1 MQIKV
6 KTIRNLEVIEKELDS
21 ISSGVMVLPLEEDF
35 EQIATN
41 FVYHN
46 KNIYM
51 FIQKKELYK
60 NLKLDS
66 IVKFTAIKDTRL
78 GKKNKKDNECI
89 YSLFYISVS
98 GIIKNVRE
106 KKLINNIKQ
115 SFIQKYSGKL
125 IESESRSKSFSRL
138 VYIDTEELTATE
150 ETGV

>member
-6 KTIRNLEVIEKELDS
+6 KTIRNLEVIEKELNS
-21 ISSGVMVLPLEEDF
+21 ISSGVMALPLEEDF
-35 EQIATN
+35 EQVGTN

-46 KNIYM
+46 KNIYV
-51 FIQKKELYK
+51 FIQNKELYK
-60 NLKLDS
+60 NLKLES
-66 IVKFTAIKDTRL
+66 IAKFTAIKETTS
-78 GKKNKKDNECI
+78 GKKNKKDKESI

-125 IESESRSKSFSRL
+125 IESDSRSKSFSRL
-138 VYIDTEELTATE
+138 VYIDSEELTATE

>member
-6 KTIRNLEVIEKELDS
+6 KTIRNLEVIEKELNS
-21 ISSGVMVLPLEEDF
+21 IVSGVLALPLEEDF
-35 EQIATN
+35 EQLATN

-46 KNIYM
+46 KNIYV
-51 FIQKKELYK
+51 FIQNKELYK

-66 IVKFTAIKDTRL
+66 VAKFTAIKETSGR
-78 GKKNKKDNECI
+78 KRNKEDKQSV

-125 IESESRSKSFSRL
+125 IESDSRSKSFSRL

>member
-6 KTIRNLEVIEKELDS
+6 KTIRKLEVIEKELNS
-21 ISSGVMVLPLEEDF
+21 ISSGAMALPLEEDF

-41 FVYHN
+41 FVYSN
-46 KNIYM
+46 KNVYV
-51 FIQKKELYK
+51 FIQNKELYK

-66 IVKFTAIKDTRL
+66 IAKFTAIKNTRL
-78 GKKNKKDNECI
+78 GKKNKNDKECI

-125 IESESRSKSFSRL
+125 IESDSRSKSFSRL
-138 VYIDTEELTATE
+138 VCIDTEELTATE

>member
-6 KTIRNLEVIEKELDS
+6 KTIRNLEVIEKELNS
-21 ISSGVMVLPLEEDF
+21 ISSGAMVLPLEEDF

-41 FVYHN
+41 FVYSN
-46 KNIYM
+46 KNVYV
-51 FIQKKELYK
+51 FIQNKELYK

-66 IVKFTAIKDTRL
+66 IAKFTAIKNTRL
-78 GKKNKKDNECI
+78 GKKNKNDKECI

-125 IESESRSKSFSRL
+125 IEADSRSKSFSRL
-138 VYIDTEELTATE
+138 VCIDTEELSATE

>member
-6 KTIRNLEVIEKELDS
+6 KTIRNLEVIEKELNS
-21 ISSGVMVLPLEEDF
+21 ISSGVMALSLEEEF
-35 EQIATN
+35 EQVATN

-46 KNIYM
+46 KNIYV
-51 FIQKKELYK
+51 FIQNKELYR
-60 NLKLDS
+60 NLKLES
-66 IVKFTAIKDTRL
+66 IAKFTAIKETTNR
-78 GKKNKKDNECI
+78 KKNKNDKESI
-89 YSLFYISVS
+89 YNLFYISVS

-125 IESESRSKSFSRL
+125 IESDSRSKSFSRL
-138 VYIDTEELTATE
+138 VYIDSEELTATE

>member
-6 KTIRNLEVIEKELDS
+6 KTIRNLEVIEKELNS
-21 ISSGVMVLPLEEDF
+21 ISSGVMVLSLKEDF

-46 KNIYM
+46 TNIYV
-51 FIQKKELYK
+51 FIQNKELYK
-60 NLKLDS
+60 NLKLES
-66 IVKFTAIKDTRL
+66 IAKFTAIKETAS
-78 GKKNKKDNECI
+78 GKKNKNDKENI
-89 YSLFYISVS
+89 YNLFYISVS

-125 IESESRSKSFSRL
+125 IESDTRSKSFLRL
-138 VYIDTEELTATE
+138 ICIDTEELTATE

>member
-6 KTIRNLEVIEKELDS
+6 KTIRNLEVIEKELNS
-21 ISSGVMVLPLEEDF
+21 ISSGVIVLPLEEDF
-35 EQIATN
+35 EQIGTN

-46 KNIYM
+46 KNIYV
-51 FIQKKELYK
+51 FIQNKELCK
-60 NLKLDS
+60 NLKLEA
-66 IVKFTAIKDTRL
+66 IAKFTAIKETASR
-78 GKKNKKDNECI
+78 KKNKKEKENI

-125 IESESRSKSFSRL
+125 IESGSRSKSFSRL
-138 VYIDTEELTATE
+138 IYIDTEELTATE

>member
-6 KTIRNLEVIEKELDS
+6 KTIRKLEVIEKELNS
-21 ISSGVMVLPLEEDF
+21 ISSGAMALPLEEDF

-41 FVYHN
+41 FVYSN
-46 KNIYM
+46 KNVYV
-51 FIQKKELYK
+51 FIQNKELYK

-66 IVKFTAIKDTRL
+66 IAKFTAIKDTRP

-138 VYIDTEELTATE
+138 VCIDTEELTATE

>member
-1 MQIKV
+1 MQIQV

-21 ISSGVMVLPLEEDF
+21 ISFGVMVLPLEEDF

-41 FVYHN
+41 FVYHD
-46 KNIYM
+46 KNIYV
-51 FIQKKELYK
+51 FIQNKELHK
-60 NLKLDS
+60 NLKLES
-66 IVKFTAIKDTRL
+66 IAKFTAIKETTRR
-78 GKKNKKDNECI
+78 KKNKNDKESI

-138 VYIDTEELTATE
+138 ICIDTEELTATE

>member
-6 KTIRNLEVIEKELDS
+6 KTIRNLEVIEKELNS
-21 ISSGVMVLPLEEDF
+21 ISSGVMAFSLEEEF
-35 EQIATN
+35 EQVATN

-46 KNIYM
+46 KNIYV
-51 FIQKKELYK
+51 FIQNKELYR
-60 NLKLDS
+60 NLKLES
-66 IVKFTAIKDTRL
+66 IAKFTAIKETTNR
-78 GKKNKKDNECI
+78 KKNKNDKESI
-89 YSLFYISVS
+89 YNLFYISVS

-125 IESESRSKSFSRL
+125 IESDSRSKSFSRL

>member
-6 KTIRNLEVIEKELDS
+6 KTIRNLEVIEKELNS
-21 ISSGVMVLPLEEDF
+21 ISSGAMVLPLEEDF

-41 FVYHN
+41 FVYSN
-46 KNIYM
+46 KNVYV
-51 FIQKKELYK
+51 FIQNKELYK

-66 IVKFTAIKDTRL
+66 IAKFTAIKNTRL
-78 GKKNKKDNECI
+78 GKKNKNDKECI

-106 KKLINNIKQ
+106 KKLINYIKQ

-125 IESESRSKSFSRL
+125 IESDSRSKSFSRL
-138 VYIDTEELTATE
+138 VCIDTEELTATE

>member
-6 KTIRNLEVIEKELDS
+6 KTIRNLEVIEKELNS
-21 ISSGVMVLPLEEDF
+21 ISSGAMALPLEEDF

-41 FVYHN
+41 FVYSN
-46 KNIYM
+46 KNIYV
-51 FIQKKELYK
+51 FIQNKELYR

-66 IVKFTAIKDTRL
+66 IAKFTAIKDTSR
-78 GKKNKKDNECI
+78 GKKNKNDKECI

-98 GIIKNVRE
+98 GIIKTVRE

-138 VYIDTEELTATE
+138 VCIDTEELTATE

>member
-6 KTIRNLEVIEKELDS
+6 KTIRNLEVIERELNS

-46 KNIYM
+46 TNIYV
-51 FIQKKELYK
+51 FIQNKELYK
-60 NLKLDS
+60 NLKLES
-66 IVKFTAIKDTRL
+66 IAKFTAIKETTR
-78 GKKNKKDNECI
+78 GKKNKNDKENI
-89 YSLFYISVS
+89 YNLFYISVS
-98 GIIKNVRE
+98 GIVKNVRE

-115 SFIQKYSGKL
+115 SFIQKYSGSF
-125 IESESRSKSFSRL
+125 IESDSRSKSFSRL
-138 VYIDTEELTATE
+138 ICIDTEELTATE

>member
-1 MQIKV
+1 V
-6 KTIRNLEVIEKELDS
+6 
-21 ISSGVMVLPLEEDF
+21 
-35 EQIATN
+35 
-41 FVYHN
+41 
-46 KNIYM
+46 
-51 FIQKKELYK
+51 FIQNKELYK
-60 NLKLDS
+60 DLKLDS
-66 IVKFTAIKDTRL
+66 IAKFTAIKDTRL
-78 GKKNKKDNECI
+78 GEKNKIDKENI